1 MKSYKVVFVAVLAV
15 ILVTALMACQSSP
28 KERAKDFVAFIPEEF
43 GEWEQDDRVELLSS
57 TVSNKGHV
65 TLHFEGPDDAVAYIV
80 IESHP
85 SADAS
90 QVAATS
96 RERELLL
103 MGLVLEANRAPQQ
116 VTAQVAQNGRIRY
129 ALLEENNLVVEVDAL
144 AAPDAEEPVSEEAF
158 DELLTVV
165 RNAYQKVAEE

>member
-1 MKSYKVVFVAVLAV
+1 VKSYKVFFVAALAV
-15 ILVTALMACQSSP
+15 ILVTTLTACQSSP
-28 KERAKDFVAFIPEEF
+28 KERAKDFVKFIPEEF
-43 GEWEQDDRVELLSS
+43 GEWEQTDRVELLSG
-57 TVSNKGHV
+57 TVSNKGHI
-65 TLHFEGPDDAVAYIV
+65 TLQFEGPDDAIAYIV
-80 IESHP
+80 IEAHP

-90 QVAATS
+90 QVAATD

-129 ALLEENNLVVEVDAL
+129 ALLEDNNIVVEVDAL

-165 RNAYQKVAEE
+165 RNAYAKVSEE